1 MPGRYRMTVLMA
13 LGVTASLMATACDDG
28 LDITNL
34 NHPDVDRAFSTP
46 VGVETIVSKL
56 FQQMHQ
62 GQYLPTPAGGGDHL
76 WTQTQTMSF
85 ENSSQLGNFGMGTRG
100 AIPRGLID
108 NSIGNREEVGNFRD
122 FDHLGRNAR
131 MAANAIDAFDVF
143 ASEGRTL
150 GQRRD
155 LRARS
160 FAYFTLGFAH
170 GFLSLFYDSLS
181 IVRPGELEGTEV
193 PEFSPAGEGMTA
205 ALAMLDSALAA
216 LARDT
221 ASGAFIPAAWMAQ
234 SADISK
240 DRYRQIIRSY
250 KARFRAGV
258 GRTPAERTL
267 ADWSAILADATNGI
281 TSDLNVVLSVSGG
294 WTNGWIAQAAVSSGW
309 HQITP
314 FIFGMAD
321 TSRAYDTWLATPL
334 MQRAPF
340 LIKTPD
346 LRFPSG
352 ETRAEQ
358 QAKVPTASPVIAP
371 DTVLYIR
378 NRPAGQDTPAEP
390 WGTSYYD
397 FVRFW
402 RIRNRDGGSGP
413 FPIMTVAEIDM
424 LAAEAHLRA
433 GSFATAAALIDK
445 YRLQNNLRSVAS
457 VTNGV
462 DPVPGGASCVPRVP
476 VGPNFTSTVCGN
488 LWEAMKWEKRMETA
502 FTGYGQWYLD
512 SRGWGDLV
520 LGTPL
525 EWPVPYQ
532 ELFAR
537 GLPSYRN
544 ERVAVRS
551 TYGW

>member
-1 MPGRYRMTVLMA
+1 MPGRYRTRVLMTIGVTVA
-13 LGVTASLMATACDDG
+13 LGMSACDDA

-34 NHPDVDRAFSTP
+34 NNPDVERAFSTP

-62 GQYLPTPAGGGDHL
+62 GQYFPGGDNL
-76 WTQTQTMSF
+76 WTQSQTMSF

-100 AIPRGLID
+100 DIPRGLID

-122 FDHLGRNAR
+122 FDHLSRNAR
-131 MAANAIDAFDVF
+131 MAANAIDAFDAF
-143 ASEGRTL
+143 AAEGRSL

-155 LRARS
+155 LRAKS
-160 FAYFTLGFAH
+160 FAYFTLGFAN
-170 GFLSLFYDSLS
+170 GFLSMFYDSLG
-181 IVRPGELEGTEV
+181 IIRPGELTGVEV
-193 PEFSPAGEGMTA
+193 PELSGSAEGAAA
-205 ALAMLDSALAA
+205 ALDMLDSALAV

-221 ASGAFIPAAWMAQ
+221 ASAAFIPAAWMAAP
-234 SADISK
+234 ADLTK
-240 DRYRQIIRSY
+240 DRYRQIVRSY

-258 GRTPAERTL
+258 GRTPSERNS
-267 ADWSAILADATNGI
+267 ANWAAILADATNGI
-281 TSDLNVVLSVSGG
+281 TTDLNVNLSVSSG
-294 WTNGWIAQAAVSSGW
+294 WTNGWIVQAAVSSGW

-314 FIFGMAD
+314 FILGMAD
-321 TSRAYDTWLATPL
+321 SSRGYDAWLATAL
-334 MQRAPF
+334 DSRAPF
-340 LIKTPD
+340 LIKTRD
-346 LRFPSG
+346 ARFPGG

-358 QAKVPTASPVIAP
+358 QAKVPTTGTVIAP
-371 DTVLYIR
+371 DTVIYIR
-378 NRPAGQDTPAEP
+378 NRPAGQDTPAEA
-390 WGTSYYD
+390 WGTSHYD

-402 RIRNRDGGSGP
+402 RIRNRDASGGP

-433 GSFATAAALIDK
+433 GSFAAAAALIDK
-445 YRLQNNLRSVAS
+445 YRLQNNLPSVAS
-457 VTNGV
+457 VSNGV
-462 DPVPGGASCVPRVP
+462 DPVPGGNACVPRVP

-488 LWEAMKWEKRMETA
+488 LLEAMKWEKRMETA

-520 LGTPL
+520 VGTPL

-537 GLPSYRN
+537 GRPSYRN
-544 ERVAVRS
+544 ERVAARS
-551 TYGW
+551 GYGW

>member
-1 MPGRYRMTVLMA
+1 MSVGIAV
-13 LGVTASLMATACDDG
+13 SLSVAGCDDG

-34 NHPDVDRAFSTP
+34 NNPDVDRAFSTP

-62 GQYLPTPAGGGDHL
+62 GQYLSVIPGGDNL
-76 WTQTQTMSF
+76 WTQSMTMSF
-85 ENSSQLGNFGMGTRG
+85 ESSSQLGNFGMGTRG
-100 AIPRGLID
+100 DIPRGLID
-108 NSIGNREEVGNFRD
+108 NTIGNREEVGNFRD
-122 FDHLGRNAR
+122 FDHLTRNAR
-131 MAANAIDAFDVF
+131 MASNAIDALNLF
-143 ASEGRTL
+143 ATEGRTL
-150 GQRRD
+150 GIRRD
-155 LRARS
+155 LRALS
-160 FAYFTLGFAH
+160 FAYFTLGYAH

-181 IVRPGELEGTEV
+181 IIRPGELSGTEV
-193 PEFSPAGEGMTA
+193 SEFSGPAEGMTV
-205 ALAMLDSALAA
+205 ALAMLDSALAV

-221 ASGAFIPAAWMAQ
+221 ASADFIPATWMAA
-234 SADISK
+234 SADLSK
-240 DRYRQIIRSY
+240 ARYRQILRSY

-258 GRTPAERTL
+258 GRTPAERNT

-281 TSDLNVVLSVSGG
+281 TTDLNVVLSVSGG
-294 WTNGWIAQAAVSSGW
+294 WTNGWILQSAVSSGW

-334 MQRAPF
+334 DSRAPF

-346 LRFPSG
+346 RRFPAG

-358 QAKVPTASPVIAP
+358 QAKVSSVSPVIAP

-378 NRPAGQDTPAEP
+378 NRPAGQDTPAEA

-402 RIRNRDGGSGP
+402 RIRNRDANGGP

-424 LAAEAHLRA
+424 LAAEAYLRA
-433 GSFATAAALIDK
+433 GNYAAAATLIDK
-445 YRLQNNLRSVAS
+445 YRSQNALPSVAS

-462 DPVPGGASCVPRVP
+462 DPVPGGSSCVPRVP

-502 FTGYGQWYLD
+502 FTGYGQWYID

-520 LGTPL
+520 IGTPL

-537 GLPSYRN
+537 GRPSYRN
-544 ERVAVRS
+544 ERVAARS

>member
-1 MPGRYRMTVLMA
+1 MS
-13 LGVTASLMATACDDG
+13 LGVAVSLSVAGCDDG

-34 NHPDVDRAFSTP
+34 NNPDVDRAFSTP

-62 GQYLPTPAGGGDHL
+62 GQYLSVIPGGDNL
-76 WTQTQTMSF
+76 WTQSMTMSF

-100 AIPRGLID
+100 DIPRGLID
-108 NSIGNREEVGNFRD
+108 NTIGNREEVGNFRD
-122 FDHLGRNAR
+122 FDHLTRNSR
-131 MAANAIDAFDVF
+131 MASNAIDALNLF

-150 GQRRD
+150 GVRRD
-155 LRARS
+155 LRAKS
-160 FAYFTLGFAH
+160 FAYFALGYAH

-181 IVRPGELEGTEV
+181 VIRPGELTGVEV
-193 PEFSPAGEGMTA
+193 SEFSGPADGMTV
-205 ALAMLDSALAA
+205 ALAMIDSALAV

-221 ASGAFIPAAWMAQ
+221 ASADFIPATWMAAA
-234 SADISK
+234 ADLSK
-240 DRYRQIIRSY
+240 DRYRRILRSY
-250 KARFRAGV
+250 KARFRAGI
-258 GRTPAERTL
+258 GRTPADRNT

-281 TSDLNVVLSVSGG
+281 TSDVNVVLSVSAG
-294 WTNGWIAQAAVSSGW
+294 WTNGWVLQAAVSSGW

-334 MQRAPF
+334 DSRAPF

-346 LRFPSG
+346 RRFPAG
-352 ETRAEQ
+352 EARADQ
-358 QAKVPTASPVIAP
+358 QAKVSSASPVIAP

-378 NRPAGQDTPAEP
+378 NRPAGQDTPAEA
-390 WGTSYYD
+390 WGTSFYD

-402 RIRNRDGGSGP
+402 RIRNRDANGGP
-413 FPIMTVAEIDM
+413 FPVMTVAEIDM

-433 GSFATAAALIDK
+433 GNFAAAATLIDK
-445 YRLQNNLRSVAS
+445 YRSQNALPSVAT

-462 DPVPGGASCVPRVP
+462 DPVPGGSSCVPRIP
-476 VGPNFTSTVCGN
+476 VGPNFTSTACGN
-488 LWEAMKWEKRMETA
+488 LWEAMKWEKRLETA
-502 FTGYGQWYLD
+502 FTGYGQWYID

-520 LGTPL
+520 IGTPL

-537 GLPSYRN
+537 GRASYRN
-544 ERVAVRS
+544 ERVAARS